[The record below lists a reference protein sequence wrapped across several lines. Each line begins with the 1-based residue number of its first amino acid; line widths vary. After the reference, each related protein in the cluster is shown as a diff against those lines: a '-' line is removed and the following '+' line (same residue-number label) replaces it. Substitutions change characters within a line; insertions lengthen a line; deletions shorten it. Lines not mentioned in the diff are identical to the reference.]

1 MKIQNTTSLLETEIE
16 TNLNAIKKL
25 KKLMPLAVLIGL
37 VFTCFLPPK
46 KLSGG
51 QTLDLSYIQYSTLRF
66 IIFFGVYFFSYNN
79 AVKKRKLNIKNLK
92 YKLSFMQNLL
102 TKKSFPETI
111 AHIDKNYIF
120 TPTTFKNGNQINN
133 AGENNGSCKIF
144 AFAQLNNLS
153 KEETLSLFGDF
164 YQDVLN
170 TPDAT
175 DHQNIRNFMIFGWE
189 GIQFEG
195 EVLRAK

>member
-1 MKIQNTTSLLETEIE
+1 MLWLLVVKVQKKKKNQKMNSLK
-16 TNLNAIKKL
+16 N
-25 KKLMPLAVLIGL
+25 
-37 VFTCFLPPK
+37 FLDK
-46 KLSGG
+46 
-51 QTLDLSYIQYSTLRF
+51 
-66 IIFFGVYFFSYNN
+66 
-79 AVKKRKLNIKNLK
+79 IKNN
-92 YKLSFMQNLL
+92 QPV
-102 TKKSFPETI
+102 TFPETI
-111 AHIDKNYIF
+111 AHIDENYTF

-170 TPDAT
+170 TPDAA

-189 GIQFEG
+189 GIQFED
-195 EVLRAK
+195 EALKPLSR